1 MTSRTER
8 LLLAVTVA
16 IALGACSLLGRRYDP
31 MTSYGWAEELTAVDA
46 YTIYDMDW
54 SPDGDEIAMVGYHGT
69 VGQDVLIY
77 DISSQ
82 TVRSLLGEEDAF
94 LANRVSWSPDGEYLA
109 VNGGYWTDESA
120 GGIWLV
126 PVNGAPPTFLA
137 DGVDTAWSPNGDRI
151 AIAENVPSTSQLK
164 ILDVGSGEETLLLEV
179 PQDRTVA
186 GIHPEWS
193 PTSEL
198 IAFTV
203 DELTSDGQYSISV
216 AYLFDLSRPVPRRMF
231 PVTEVYARDLSWV
244 PDGKWLVVMAR
255 TSTGG
260 GVYLAPS
267 EGECIRR
274 LLPDEF
280 AGSYVDVS
288 SEGDRLV
295 LNRGGTAF
303 LVDLRAAA
311 AEGVIQYPLSCP

>member
-1 MTSRTER
+1 MTVRTEG
-8 LLLAVTVA
+8 LLLAVTAA
-16 IALGACSLLGRRYDP
+16 IALGACSLLGRRSDP
-31 MTSYGWAEELTAVDA
+31 MTSYSWVEELTAVDA
-46 YTIYDMDW
+46 YTIYDVDW

-94 LANRVSWSPDGEYLA
+94 LANTVSWSSDGRLLA
-109 VNGGYWTDESA
+109 VDGGYWTDESA

-151 AIAENVPSTSQLK
+151 AIAKNVPSKSQLK
-164 ILDVGSGEETLLLEV
+164 VLEVGSGEEMLLLET
-179 PQDRTVA
+179 PQDQTVV

-203 DELTSDGQYSISV
+203 EELTSDGQYRISV
-216 AYLFDLSRPVPRRMF
+216 AYLFDLSRPEPRRMF
-231 PVTEVYARDLSWV
+231 PGIEVYAEDLSWF

-274 LLPDEF
+274 LLPDEIT
-280 AGSYVDVS
+280 GSYVDVS
-288 SEGDRLV
+288 PKGDRLV
-295 LNRGGTAF
+295 LIRGGAAF

-311 AEGVIQYPLSCP
+311 AEGVVQYPLSCP

>member
-1 MTSRTER
+1 M
-8 LLLAVTVA
+8 
-16 IALGACSLLGRRYDP
+16 
-31 MTSYGWAEELTAVDA
+31 
-46 YTIYDMDW
+46 
-54 SPDGDEIAMVGYHGT
+54 
-69 VGQDVLIY
+69 
-77 DISSQ
+77 
-82 TVRSLLGEEDAF
+82 
-94 LANRVSWSPDGEYLA
+94 
-109 VNGGYWTDESA
+109 
-120 GGIWLV
+120 
-126 PVNGAPPTFLA
+126 
-137 DGVDTAWSPNGDRI
+137 
-151 AIAENVPSTSQLK
+151 
-164 ILDVGSGEETLLLEV
+164 

-198 IAFTV
+198 IAFTIE
-203 DELTSDGQYSISV
+203 ELTSDGQYRISV
-216 AYLFDLSRPVPRRMF
+216 AYLFDLRRPEPRRMF
-231 PVTEVYARDLSWV
+231 PVTEVYARDLSWF

-255 TSTGG
+255 TSPRG

>member
-1 MTSRTER
+1 M
-8 LLLAVTVA
+8 
-16 IALGACSLLGRRYDP
+16 
-31 MTSYGWAEELTAVDA
+31 
-46 YTIYDMDW
+46 
-54 SPDGDEIAMVGYHGT
+54 
-69 VGQDVLIY
+69 
-77 DISSQ
+77 
-82 TVRSLLGEEDAF
+82 
-94 LANRVSWSPDGEYLA
+94 
-109 VNGGYWTDESA
+109 
-120 GGIWLV
+120 
-126 PVNGAPPTFLA
+126 
-137 DGVDTAWSPNGDRI
+137 
-151 AIAENVPSTSQLK
+151 
-164 ILDVGSGEETLLLEV
+164 DVGSGEETLLLEV

-198 IAFTV
+198 IAFTIE
-203 DELTSDGQYSISV
+203 ELTSDGQYRISV
-216 AYLFDLSRPVPRRMF
+216 AYLFDLRRPEPRRMF
-231 PVTEVYARDLSWV
+231 PVTEVYARDLSWF

-255 TSTGG
+255 TSPRG

-267 EGECIRR
+267 EGGCIRR

-288 SEGDRLV
+288 SDGDRLV